1 MSHHPLDVLLAH
13 DRWATEQVLHASAT
27 LDDGQLD
34 RPFDIG
40 HGSVRATL
48 VHMLNVIEAWDA
60 GIARRTAD
68 DPVGAGASV
77 AALTAAHARC
87 YDRLAESC
95 RGALDEV
102 LHLSRGDVPMDA
114 PRGAILTHVLT
125 HGTHHRAQV
134 LNMLRHLGVRPLPKS
149 SVLEW
154 MLATG
159 VARMG

>member
-1 MSHHPLDVLLAH
+1 MSHHPLNVLLAH

-27 LDDGQLD
+27 LGDGQLD
-34 RPFDIG
+34 RTFDVG

-48 VHMLNVIEAWDA
+48 VHMLNVIDAWDA

-68 DPVGAGASV
+68 DPVDAGASV
-77 AALTAAHARC
+77 AALIAAHARY

-95 RGALDEV
+95 RGAPDEV
-102 LHLSRGDVPMDA
+102 LHLSRGNVPMDA

-159 VARMG
+159 VAQMG